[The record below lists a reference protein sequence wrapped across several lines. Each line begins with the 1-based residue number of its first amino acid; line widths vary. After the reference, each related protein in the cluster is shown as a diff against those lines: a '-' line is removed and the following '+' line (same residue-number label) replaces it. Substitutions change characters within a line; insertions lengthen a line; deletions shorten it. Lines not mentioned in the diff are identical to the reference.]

1 MYSCAVV
8 KSTWKPLRSGTR
20 PPKKKMERAEEERDE
35 TWGWNTPEEE
45 PNRRAGDVERERMV
59 DRLREAED
67 FIAGVAAEI
76 EAAGAVREN
85 G

>member
-1 MYSCAVV
+1 LLNNLE
-8 KSTWKPLRSGTR
+8 TTEIG
-20 PPKKKMERAEEERDE
+20 KKTAEKEMERAEEERDE
-35 TWGWNTPEEE
+35 MWGWNILEEE